1 MKTRQ
6 ISHAAVKA
14 FLVWV
19 AVLSL
24 LLSGGVS
31 CTKST
36 PDTGLFVDHSSALP
50 GQAVFSFLDWEDV
63 RGRYAVESV
72 MMAVSFGD
80 EPTVLN
86 IEEKLDE
93 NTGSAL
99 FDLEAVLGFPEGS
112 VTINEMCFLVKGEGL
127 AMWNE
132 AWRRTEPFTFGAQDS
147 IEAKVKGSDFL
158 PLAPGE

>member
-1 MKTRQ
+1 M
-6 ISHAAVKA
+6 
-14 FLVWV
+14 
-19 AVLSL
+19 
-24 LLSGGVS
+24 
-31 CTKST
+31 
-36 PDTGLFVDHSSALP
+36 
-50 GQAVFSFLDWEDV
+50 FSFLDWEDV

-112 VTINEMCFLVKGEGL
+112 VTINEMCFLV
-127 AMWNE
+127 
-132 AWRRTEPFTFGAQDS
+132 
-147 IEAKVKGSDFL
+147 
-158 PLAPGE
+158 